1 MSILFPY
8 KGPKPEVLTAERT
21 MEYADENIERFSDM
35 IKAAEEGNNSIRPG
49 ECTEY
54 LFCWQS
60 IQEKRGEWDKL
71 SLTERNEVIAEYY
84 DQDHDHD
91 AEDEQSSEQD

>member
-8 KGPKPEVLTAERT
+8 KGPKPAALTTERT
-21 MEYADENIERFSDM
+21 LEYASENIERFSDM
-35 IKAAEEGNNSIRPG
+35 IKMAEEGNDSSRPG

-60 IQEKRGEWDKL
+60 IQEKKGEWDKL
-71 SLTERNEVIAEYY
+71 SLTERNEVVDEYY
-84 DQDHDHD
+84 EQDHDH
-91 AEDEQSSEQD
+91 DEQSSEQD